1 MLRILVK
8 ILKFSIL
15 KLSNKPIFMS
25 NIVKKYLRVLEVIS
39 SLNCESN
46 LKSGV
51 GRKQKMS
58 DLEVVAL
65 SLTAEFMSIDSENS
79 LFKEIS
85 NQQILNL
92 IERSQFNKRRRKLF
106 FLLEEVRLKLA
117 SYFLE
122 FEDYFIVDSMPLEIC
137 KFSRHNRIKICK
149 EEFETAPSKGFC
161 ASQNNWFFGYKLH
174 GVCSI
179 NGIFH
184 SLDITKAEVHDVQF
198 LKNIKQQM
206 SDCVLLGDRGY
217 LSESIQLDLFQTANI
232 KLETPKRAN
241 QKQYKP
247 QPYIFRK
254 SRKRIETLFSQLCD
268 QFRIRNNYAKT
279 FQGFKTRILAKI
291 TALTL
296 VQYINKFIFDRPINN
311 IKNQTI

>member
-1 MLRILVK
+1 
-8 ILKFSIL
+8 
-15 KLSNKPIFMS
+15 MS
-25 NIVKKYLRVLEVIS
+25 NIVKNYLRVLEVIS
-39 SLNCESN
+39 SLNCE
-46 LKSGV
+46 LIYKSGV

-79 LFKEIS
+79 LFKQINQAEIP
-85 NQQILNL
+85 NL

-106 FLLEEVRLKLA
+106 LFSEEIRTKLA
-117 SYFLE
+117 KEFLE

-137 KFSRHNRIKICK
+137 KFSRHSRIKICK
-149 EEFETAPSKGFC
+149 EEFESAPSKGFC

-174 GVCSI
+174 GVCSVT
-179 NGIFH
+179 GVFH
-184 SLDITKAEVHDVQF
+184 SLDITKAEVHDVHF
-198 LKNIKQQM
+198 LKNIKQQI

-217 LSESIQLDLFQTANI
+217 LSESIQLDLFQSVNI
-232 KLETPKRAN
+232 RLETPKRMN
-241 QKQYKP
+241 QLNYKS

-268 QFRIRNNYAKT
+268 QFLIRRNYAKT
-279 FQGFKTRILAKI
+279 FEGFKTRILAKI

-296 VQYINKFIFDRPINN
+296 VQYINKFIFDRPINK
-311 IKNQTI
+311 IKNQLI

>member
-1 MLRILVK
+1 M
-8 ILKFSIL
+8 SP
-15 KLSNKPIFMS
+15 NKTISMS
-25 NIVKKYLRVLEVIS
+25 NIIKNYLRVLEVIS
-39 SLNCESN
+39 SLNCE
-46 LKSGV
+46 LIYKSGV

-79 LFKEIS
+79 LFKQLNQAEIP
-85 NQQILNL
+85 NL

-106 FLLEEVRLKLA
+106 LFSEEIRTKLA
-117 SYFLE
+117 KEFLE

-137 KFSRHNRIKICK
+137 KFSRHSRIKICK
-149 EEFETAPSKGFC
+149 EEFESAPSKGFC
-161 ASQNNWFFGYKLH
+161 ASQNNWYFGYKLH
-174 GVCSI
+174 GVCSVS
-179 NGIFH
+179 GIFH
-184 SLDITKAEVHDVQF
+184 SLDITKAEVHDVHF

-217 LSESIQLDLFQTANI
+217 LSESIQLDLFQSVNI
-232 KLETPKRAN
+232 RLETPKRMN
-241 QKQYKP
+241 QLNYKS

-268 QFRIRNNYAKT
+268 QFLIRRNYAKT
-279 FQGFKTRILAKI
+279 FEGFKTRILAKI

-296 VQYINKFIFDRPINN
+296 VQYINKFIFDRPINK
-311 IKNQTI
+311 IKNQLI

>member
-1 MLRILVK
+1 
-8 ILKFSIL
+8 
-15 KLSNKPIFMS
+15 MS
-25 NIVKKYLRVLEVIS
+25 NIVKKYFRVLEVIS
-39 SLNCESN
+39 SLNCKPLN
-46 LKSGV
+46 KPVV

-79 LFKEIS
+79 LFKEI
-85 NQQILNL
+85 NKQHIPNL

-106 FLLEEVRLKLA
+106 FFLEEVRTKLA
-117 SYFLE
+117 SRFLE

-137 KFSRHNRIKICK
+137 KFARHRRIKICK
-149 EEFETAPSKGFC
+149 KEFETAPSKGFC
-161 ASQNNWFFGYKLH
+161 ASQNNWFYGYKLH

-184 SLDITKAEVHDVQF
+184 SLDITKAGVHDIHF

-206 SDCVLLGDRGY
+206 SDCVLIGDKGY
-217 LSESIQLDLFQTANI
+217 LSQSIQLDLFQTANI

-241 QKQYKP
+241 QEDRKP

-268 QFRIRNNYAKT
+268 QFKIRNNYAKT
-279 FQGFKTRILAKI
+279 FEGFKTRILAKI

-311 IKNQTI
+311 IKNQII

>member
-1 MLRILVK
+1 
-8 ILKFSIL
+8 
-15 KLSNKPIFMS
+15 MS
-25 NIVKKYLRVLEVIS
+25 NIVKNYFRVLEVIS
-39 SLNCESN
+39 SLNCELEYKSDVGRKRKMSN
-46 LKSGV
+46 LKV
-51 GRKQKMS
+51 I
-58 DLEVVAL
+58 AL

-79 LFKEIS
+79 LFKEI
-85 NQQILNL
+85 NKQQIPNL

-106 FLLEEVRLKLA
+106 FFLEEVRRKLA
-117 SYFLE
+117 SRFLE
-122 FEDYFIVDSMPLEIC
+122 FEDHFIVDSMPLEIC
-137 KFSRHNRIKICK
+137 KFARHRRIKICK
-149 EEFETAPSKGFC
+149 NEFETAPSKGFC
-161 ASQNNWFFGYKLH
+161 ASQNNWFYGYKLH

-184 SLDITKAEVHDVQF
+184 SLDITKAEVHDVHF

-217 LSESIQLDLFQTANI
+217 LSQSIQLDLFQTVNI
-232 KLETPKRAN
+232 KLETPKRTN
-241 QKQYKP
+241 QKDYRP

-279 FQGFKTRILAKI
+279 FEGFKTRILAKI

-296 VQYINKFIFDRPINN
+296 IQYINKFIFDRPINN

>member
-1 MLRILVK
+1 
-8 ILKFSIL
+8 
-15 KLSNKPIFMS
+15 MS
-25 NIVKKYLRVLEVIS
+25 NIVKNYLRVLEVIS
-39 SLNCESN
+39 SLNYE
-46 LKSGV
+46 LIYKSGV

-79 LFKEIS
+79 LFKQINQAEIP
-85 NQQILNL
+85 NL

-106 FLLEEVRLKLA
+106 LFSEEIRTKLA
-117 SYFLE
+117 KEFLE

-137 KFSRHNRIKICK
+137 KFSRHSRIKICK
-149 EEFETAPSKGFC
+149 EEFESAPSKGFC

-174 GVCSI
+174 GVCSVT
-179 NGIFH
+179 GVFH
-184 SLDITKAEVHDVQF
+184 SLDITKAEVHDVHF

-217 LSESIQLDLFQTANI
+217 LSESIQLDLFQSVNI
-232 KLETPKRAN
+232 RLETPKRMN
-241 QKQYKP
+241 QLNYKS

-268 QFRIRNNYAKT
+268 QFLIRRNYAKT
-279 FQGFKTRILAKI
+279 FEGFKTRILAKI

-296 VQYINKFIFDRPINN
+296 VQYINKFIFHRPINK
-311 IKNQTI
+311 IKNQLI

>member
-1 MLRILVK
+1 
-8 ILKFSIL
+8 
-15 KLSNKPIFMS
+15 MS
-25 NIVKKYLRVLEVIS
+25 NIVKNYLRVLEVIS
-39 SLNCESN
+39 SLNCE
-46 LKSGV
+46 LDFKSGI

-58 DLEVVAL
+58 DLEVIAL

-79 LFKEIS
+79 LFKQLLPGEIP
-85 NQQILNL
+85 NL
-92 IERSQFNKRRRKLF
+92 IERSQFNKRRKKLF
-106 FLLEEVRLKLA
+106 LFSEEIRTKLA
-117 SYFLE
+117 RKFLE
-122 FEDYFIVDSMPLEIC
+122 FEDYFVVDSMPLEIC

-149 EEFETAPSKGFC
+149 DDFETAPSKGFC

-174 GVCSI
+174 GVCSVS
-179 NGIFH
+179 GVFH
-184 SLDITKAEVHDVQF
+184 SLDITKAEVHDVHF

-217 LSESIQLDLFQTANI
+217 LSESIQLDLFQTVKV

-241 QKQYKP
+241 QKDYKP

-268 QFRIRNNYAKT
+268 QFMIRRNYAKS
-279 FQGFKTRILAKI
+279 FEGFKTRILAKI

-311 IKNQTI
+311 IKIQII

>member
-1 MLRILVK
+1 
-8 ILKFSIL
+8 
-15 KLSNKPIFMS
+15 MS
-25 NIVKKYLRVLEVIS
+25 NIVKNYLRVLDVIS
-39 SLNCESN
+39 SLNCK
-46 LKSGV
+46 LIYKSGV

-79 LFKEIS
+79 LFKQL
-85 NQQILNL
+85 NQYGIPNL

-106 FLLEEVRLKLA
+106 LFSEEIRAKLA
-117 SYFLE
+117 KEFLE

-137 KFSRHNRIKICK
+137 KFSRHSRLKICK
-149 EEFETAPSKGFC
+149 EDFESAPSKGFC

-174 GVCSI
+174 GVCSVS
-179 NGIFH
+179 GIFH
-184 SLDITKAEVHDVQF
+184 SLDITKAEVHDVHF

-217 LSESIQLDLFQTANI
+217 LSESIQLDLFQTVKV
-232 KLETPKRAN
+232 KLETPKRTN
-241 QKQYKP
+241 QKDYKP

-268 QFRIRNNYAKT
+268 QFLIRRNYAKS
-279 FQGFKTRILAKI
+279 FEGFKTRILAKI
-291 TALTL
+291 TSLTL

-311 IKNQTI
+311 IKNQLI

>member
-1 MLRILVK
+1 
-8 ILKFSIL
+8 
-15 KLSNKPIFMS
+15 MS
-25 NIVKKYLRVLEVIS
+25 NIVKNYFRVLEVIS
-39 SLNCESN
+39 SLNCE
-46 LKSGV
+46 LIYKSGV

-79 LFKEIS
+79 LFKQLNQAEIP
-85 NQQILNL
+85 NL

-106 FLLEEVRLKLA
+106 LFSEEIRTKLA
-117 SYFLE
+117 KEFLE

-137 KFSRHNRIKICK
+137 KFSRHSRIKICK
-149 EEFETAPSKGFC
+149 EEFESAPSKGFC
-161 ASQNNWFFGYKLH
+161 ASQNNWYFGYKLH
-174 GVCSI
+174 GVCSVS
-179 NGIFH
+179 GIFH
-184 SLDITKAEVHDVQF
+184 SLDITKAEVHDVHF

-217 LSESIQLDLFQTANI
+217 LSESIQLDLFQTV
-232 KLETPKRAN
+232 KVRLETPKRSN
-241 QKQYKP
+241 QKDYKQ

-268 QFRIRNNYAKT
+268 QFMIRRNYAKS
-279 FQGFKTRILAKI
+279 FEGFKTRILAKI

-296 VQYINKFIFDRPINN
+296 VQYINKFISDRPINN
-311 IKNQTI
+311 IKNQII

>member
-1 MLRILVK
+1 MNCELEYKSDVGIKRK
-8 ILKFSIL
+8 M
-15 KLSNKPIFMS
+15 PD
-25 NIVKKYLRVLEVIS
+25 LEVI
-39 SLNCESN
+39 
-46 LKSGV
+46 
-51 GRKQKMS
+51 
-58 DLEVVAL
+58 AL

-79 LFKEIS
+79 LFKEI
-85 NQQILNL
+85 NKQQIPNL

-106 FLLEEVRLKLA
+106 FFLEEVRTKLA
-117 SYFLE
+117 SRFLE
-122 FEDYFIVDSMPLEIC
+122 FEDHFIVDSMPLEIC
-137 KFSRHNRIKICK
+137 KFARHRRIKICK
-149 EEFETAPSKGFC
+149 NEFETAPSKGFC
-161 ASQNNWFFGYKLH
+161 ASQNNWFYGYKLH

-184 SLDITKAEVHDVQF
+184 SLDITKAEVHDVHF

-217 LSESIQLDLFQTANI
+217 LSQSIQLDLFQTVNI
-232 KLETPKRAN
+232 KLETPKRTN
-241 QKQYKP
+241 QKDYRP

-279 FQGFKTRILAKI
+279 FEGFKTRILAKI

-296 VQYINKFIFDRPINN
+296 IQYINKFIFDRPINN

>member
-1 MLRILVK
+1 M
-8 ILKFSIL
+8 LKFSIL
-15 KLSNKPIFMS
+15 MSPNKTISMS
-25 NIVKKYLRVLEVIS
+25 NIVKNYLRVLEVIS
-39 SLNCESN
+39 SLNCE
-46 LKSGV
+46 LIYKSGV

-79 LFKEIS
+79 LFKQLNQAEIP
-85 NQQILNL
+85 NL

-106 FLLEEVRLKLA
+106 LFSEEIRTKLA
-117 SYFLE
+117 KEFLE

-137 KFSRHNRIKICK
+137 KFSRHSRIKICK
-149 EEFETAPSKGFC
+149 EEFESAPSKGFC
-161 ASQNNWFFGYKLH
+161 ASQNNWYFGYKLH
-174 GVCSI
+174 GVCSVS
-179 NGIFH
+179 GVFH
-184 SLDITKAEVHDVQF
+184 SLDITKAEVHDVHF

-217 LSESIQLDLFQTANI
+217 LSESIQLDLFQTV
-232 KLETPKRAN
+232 KVRLETPKRSN
-241 QKQYKP
+241 QKDYKQ

-268 QFRIRNNYAKT
+268 QFMIRRNYAKS
-279 FQGFKTRILAKI
+279 FEGFKTRILAKI
-291 TALTL
+291 TSLTL

-311 IKNQTI
+311 IKIQII

>member
-1 MLRILVK
+1 
-8 ILKFSIL
+8 
-15 KLSNKPIFMS
+15 MS
-25 NIVKKYLRVLEVIS
+25 NIVKKYLRVLEVVS
-39 SLNCESN
+39 SLNCE
-46 LKSGV
+46 LEYKSDV

-79 LFKEIS
+79 LFKEI
-85 NQQILNL
+85 NNEQIPNL
-92 IERSQFNKRRRKLF
+92 IDRSQFNKRRRKLF
-106 FLLEEVRLKLA
+106 YFLEEVRIKL
-117 SYFLE
+117 SSRFLE
-122 FEDYFIVDSMPLEIC
+122 FEDCFIVDSMPLEIC
-137 KFSRHNRIKICK
+137 KFARHSRIKICK
-149 EEFETAPSKGFC
+149 NEFETAPSKGFC
-161 ASQNNWFFGYKLH
+161 ASQNNWFYGYKLH

-179 NGIFH
+179 DGIFH
-184 SLDITKAEVHDVQF
+184 SLDITKAEVHDVHF

-217 LSESIQLDLFQTANI
+217 LSESIQLDLFQTVNI

-241 QKQYKP
+241 QKDYKP

-279 FQGFKTRILAKI
+279 FEGFKTRILAKI

-311 IKNQTI
+311 IKNQII

>member
-1 MLRILVK
+1 
-8 ILKFSIL
+8 
-15 KLSNKPIFMS
+15 MS
-25 NIVKKYLRVLEVIS
+25 NIVKNYFRVLEVIS
-39 SLNCESN
+39 SLNCE
-46 LKSGV
+46 LECKSDV

-65 SLTAEFMSIDSENS
+65 SLTAEFMSVDSENS
-79 LFKEIS
+79 LFKEINS
-85 NQQILNL
+85 EHISNL

-106 FLLEEVRLKLA
+106 FFLEEVRTKLA
-117 SYFLE
+117 SRFLE

-137 KFSRHNRIKICK
+137 KFTRHRRIKICK
-149 EEFETAPSKGFC
+149 NEFETAPSKGFC
-161 ASQNNWFFGYKLH
+161 ASQNNWFYGYKLH

-184 SLDITKAEVHDVQF
+184 SFDITKAEVHDVHF
-198 LKNIKQQM
+198 LKNIKHQM

-217 LSESIQLDLFQTANI
+217 LSQSIQLDLFQTVNI

-241 QKQYKP
+241 QKDYKP

-279 FQGFKTRILAKI
+279 FEGFKTRILAKI

>member
-1 MLRILVK
+1 
-8 ILKFSIL
+8 
-15 KLSNKPIFMS
+15 MS
-25 NIVKKYLRVLEVIS
+25 NIVKNYLRVLEVIS
-39 SLNCESN
+39 SLNYE
-46 LKSGV
+46 LIYKSGV

-79 LFKEIS
+79 LFKQINQAEIP
-85 NQQILNL
+85 NL

-106 FLLEEVRLKLA
+106 LFSEEIRTKLA
-117 SYFLE
+117 REFLE

-137 KFSRHNRIKICK
+137 KFSRHSRIKICK
-149 EEFETAPSKGFC
+149 EEFESAPSKGFC

-174 GVCSI
+174 GVCSVT
-179 NGIFH
+179 GVFH
-184 SLDITKAEVHDVQF
+184 SLDITKAEVHDVHF

-217 LSESIQLDLFQTANI
+217 LSESIQLDLFQSVNI
-232 KLETPKRAN
+232 RLETPKRMN
-241 QKQYKP
+241 QLNYKS

-268 QFRIRNNYAKT
+268 QFLIRRNYAKT
-279 FQGFKTRILAKI
+279 FEGFKTRILAKI

-296 VQYINKFIFDRPINN
+296 VQYINKFIFDRPINK
-311 IKNQTI
+311 IKNQLI